1 MSFDRRFNPLTQRL
15 TRMSRSLIHRAVAPA
30 ITLGAA
36 ALLLSASVQAAQMAQ
51 PAEPANVCPALQH
64 IVAAPDFKQLHDEP
78 AAQLP
83 GIASADDCHANSH
96 AYDCHWRA
104 HWEADGVVSDP
115 LEELGADIAAC
126 FPNVVHDLNTP
137 TRQHFV
143 VTNGD
148 RRINVT
154 ASVQG
159 PNELRLRVVR

>member
-1 MSFDRRFNPLTQRL
+1 MSFDLRFRHLSQRL
-15 TRMSRSLIHRAVAPA
+15 TRMSRSRFTRPA
-30 ITLGAA
+30 ALGAV
-36 ALLLSASVQAAQMAQ
+36 ALLLSLGAEAAQMTP
-51 PAEPANVCPALQH
+51 PAEPADVCPALKH
-64 IVAAPDFKQLHDEP
+64 IIDATDFKQLHNEP

-83 GIASADDCHANSH
+83 GLASADDCHANSH
-96 AYDCHWRA
+96 SYDCHWRA
-104 HWEADGVVSDP
+104 HWQADGVVTDP

-143 VTNGD
+143 VTAGK

-159 PNELRLRVVR
+159 PNELRLRVAR